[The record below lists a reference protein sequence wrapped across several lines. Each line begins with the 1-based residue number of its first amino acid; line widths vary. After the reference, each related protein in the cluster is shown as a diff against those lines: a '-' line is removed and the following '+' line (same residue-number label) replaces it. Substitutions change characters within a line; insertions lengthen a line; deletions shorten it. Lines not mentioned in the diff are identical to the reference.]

1 MLSKKVLTMLV
12 ENVIIYYES

>member
-12 ENVIIYYES
+12 ENVIICYES